1 MTGVQT
7 CALPI
12 SKVIGDILDKL
23 LKEGIGIVNGPIFF
37 KMLGLYLLI
46 SIGNSYFQ
54 YAGNVA
60 FSKAAGQITDR
71 VRRDAFSHLQKFPIS
86 YFDNLPV
93 GTVGFQ
99 ARNVF
104 V

>member
-1 MTGVQT
+1 MQFRTVNKRERNRKIARYVFYGKKLLLLGLFLSFLRVGLEML
-7 CALPI
+7 AP
-12 SKVIGDILDKL
+12 KMIGDILDKL

-60 FSKAAGQITDR
+60 FSKAA
-71 VRRDAFSHLQKFPIS
+71 
-86 YFDNLPV
+86 
-93 GTVGFQ
+93 
-99 ARNVF
+99 
-104 V
+104 